1 MPDIVVRVRSDGGD
15 REIPCQSLEDAT
27 RAFVESNAEAH
38 PRVVRQDRV
47 LLEHGVEKPG
57 SVLCW
62 DQDVAQIYIAI
73 TGQGAPV
80 PMLESCDWNRY

>member
-1 MPDIVVRVRSDGGD
+1 MADIVVRVQADGED
-15 REIPCQSLEDAT
+15 REIPCLSLEDAT

-38 PRVVRQDRV
+38 PRVVHKDRV

-73 TGQGAPV
+73 TGRGTPAA
-80 PMLESCDWNRY
+80 MLESCDWNRC